1 MNVRV
6 DELLRIVLT
15 WDNDGHKKSADKFVS
30 YDIRK
35 GISTRRMDGN
45 NTVSITLISS
55 RSSGGTET
63 IGFIPFNCSTLMLET
78 PSLFLLSWRCSKQSR
93 APSVATSEGWLPALE
108 LRATRG
114 VARLCGRTSPGA
126 CPPQTAPRNAP
137 TFARTTSNVFTTA
150 RRSGDPTR
158 SWSSAPR
165 RSTRRLRF
173 SRSKFGNRCLTR
185 VGQQW
190 RKRSEA

>member
-78 PSLFLLSWRCSKQSR
+78 PSLFLLSWRCSKQR
-93 APSVATSEGWLPALE
+93 AKGLAK
-108 LRATRG
+108 RAG
-114 VARLCGRTSPGA
+114 HSHFPIFFIIFGC
-126 CPPQTAPRNAP
+126 
-137 TFARTTSNVFTTA
+137 TT
-150 RRSGDPTR
+150 
-158 SWSSAPR
+158 
-165 RSTRRLRF
+165 
-173 SRSKFGNRCLTR
+173 
-185 VGQQW
+185 
-190 RKRSEA
+190 